1 MLRKL
6 IAMLVKV
13 FNPSYIG
20 MYSACKSHVYKR
32 NQEKKL
38 PKTSILATATYE
50 IIVLVKL
57 TKKETLQ

>member
-20 MYSACKSHVYKR
+20 MYSACKSHVFER
-32 NQEKKL
+32 NQLREI
-38 PKTSILATATYE
+38 PKTSILATTTYE
-50 IIVLVKL
+50 RRFKR
-57 TKKETLQ
+57 ENDNYEEE

>member
-13 FNPSYIG
+13 FNPSIG
-20 MYSACKSHVYKR
+20 MYSVCKSHVFER
-32 NQEKKL
+32 NRHREI

-50 IIVLVKL
+50 RKF
-57 TKKETLQ
+57 KSERDNYEEE